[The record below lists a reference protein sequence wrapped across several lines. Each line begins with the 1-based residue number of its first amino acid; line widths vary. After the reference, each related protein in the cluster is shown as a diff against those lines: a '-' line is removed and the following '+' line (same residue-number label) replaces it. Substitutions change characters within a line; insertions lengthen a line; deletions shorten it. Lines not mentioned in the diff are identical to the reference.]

1 MRQEEVTDECPGTGQ
16 HGRMDESAPG
26 DEWYVICHV
35 CGTKWA
41 GGSTL
46 LEPHRDLRKR

>member
-1 MRQEEVTDECPGTGQ
+1 MSQQEIVDECPGTGE
-16 HGRMDESAPG
+16 HGYMDENAAG
-26 DEWYVICHV
+26 DDWYIRCHV